1 MLYEPT
7 IFLTISFECFQIV
20 KDRPEGGISSHKA
33 PFAHAHSPMKE
44 LGDIVKEIKP
54 TCLIGAAAI
63 GGVFTEEILK
73 DMASFN
79 EKVGLK
85 GHSVKSHTKTLRS
98 SVRNF
103 FRGFIARSK
112 TCGTAKSKFC
122 LLKIYSQIGLFA
134 Y

>member
-1 MLYEPT
+1 M
-7 IFLTISFECFQIV
+7 

-79 EKVGLK
+79 EKVGFSFVNSEL
-85 GHSVKSHTKTLRS
+85 
-98 SVRNF
+98 
-103 FRGFIARSK
+103 ARSRAN
-112 TCGTAKSKFC
+112 TFF
-122 LLKIYSQIGLFA
+122 Y
-134 Y
+134 

>member
-79 EKVGLK
+79 EKVGFRFVTSELA
-85 GHSVKSHTKTLRS
+85 GSRAHTFFTSCGRS
-98 SVRNF
+98 RRALELLLLVYGVVGDALALGVSK
-103 FRGFIARSK
+103 RS
-112 TCGTAKSKFC
+112 
-122 LLKIYSQIGLFA
+122 
-134 Y
+134 